1 MRRYVPA
8 LVAMALVVAACAQP
22 PSESV
27 AGSTTEPPELSGAT
41 RETIGRACGRVADA
55 LQQGDTAMLVSS
67 LEDID
72 AALSSSPDVAG
83 FREYTV
89 AAVDALPVFE
99 DTPPSAEQLSNAAG
113 PLIDLSNGLI
123 AVGLESCAG
132 IGEIAAD
139 LTGPVIVD
147 PEAAASALAANRA
160 MWEAEGPDTY
170 WMEMSFGTDGGDRE
184 SQCAWGRTI
193 VSQVVDGRAESAITK
208 SPGCVVDIDDPDGVP
223 LTVEELFSLVQDSPG
238 IDMVEV
244 EYNPVFGY
252 PRMLFVGGS
261 GFFYEVSVMS
271 LTAGLADT
279 SQADAVL
286 TELATQ
292 REIWRSADISSYSMT
307 VQIDCFCFEE
317 YRGPFDV
324 TVVDGVLETA
334 TWKGSPV
341 SEMIDGS
348 LLTVEGLLDR
358 IEASV
363 NADSISVVYAPLGY
377 PTAITIDPSR
387 NTADEELGVRVLR
400 FVVDD

>member
-1 MRRYVPA
+1 MRRFAPA
-8 LVAMALVVAACAQP
+8 VIAMALVVAACAQP

-27 AGSTTEPPELSGAT
+27 TGSTTEPPELSDVA
-41 RETIGRACGRVADA
+41 RETIGRACDRVVDA

-72 AALSSSPDVAG
+72 AALSSSPDVAS

-89 AAVDALPVFE
+89 AAADALPVFE

-123 AVGLESCAG
+123 AVGLESCVG

-160 MWEAEGPDTY
+160 MWKAEGPDTY
-170 WMEMSFGTDGGDRE
+170 WMELSFGADGGERQ
-184 SQCAWGRTI
+184 SRCAWGRTI
-193 VSQVVDGRAESAITK
+193 VSQVVDGRAESVITK

-223 LTVEELFSLVQDSPG
+223 LTVEGLFSLVEESPG
-238 IDMVEV
+238 VKMVEV
-244 EYNPVFGY
+244 EYAPVFGY
-252 PRMLFVGGS
+252 PRRLFVGGR

-271 LTAGLADT
+271 LTAGFADT

-286 TELATQ
+286 TELAAQ
-292 REIWRSADISSYSMT
+292 REIWRSADISSYTMT
-307 VQIDCFCFEE
+307 VQIDCFCPEE

-324 TVVDGVLETA
+324 TVVDGVVEA
-334 TWKGSPV
+334 VTWKGSPV
-341 SEMIDGS
+341 SEMVDRS
-348 LLTVEGLLDR
+348 LLTVEGLFDR
-358 IEASV
+358 IEASA
-363 NADSISVVYAPLGY
+363 NADSITVAYAPLGY
-377 PTAITIDPSR
+377 PSAIQIDPLR
-387 NTADEELGVRVLR
+387 NTMDEELGVRVLE
-400 FVVDD
+400 FTVGG